1 MGINFAAA
9 NMEGYNNPE
18 VYILRVS
25 LNAESGEV
33 VSAPRVSDI
42 NNIIKSGFIPVI
54 CLTGGGNT
62 FVISLTSISTDG
74 DYIFSS
80 TYVAT
85 DGSFT
90 PILTTLVFSQNSD
103 NPTLISKP
111 LQEAGA

>member
-1 MGINFAAA
+1 MAINFAAA

-18 VYILRVS
+18 VYMLRVS
-25 LNAESGEV
+25 LNAESGELLYAPG
-33 VSAPRVSDI
+33 VSSI
-42 NNIIKSGFIPVI
+42 NNIVKSGFMPVV

-62 FVISLTSISTDG
+62 FVLPLASVSADG

-90 PILTTLVFSQNSD
+90 PFLTTVVFSQNSA
-103 NPTLISKP
+103 NATLVSKP
-111 LQEAGA
+111 LQEAST